1 MKELEIWRLPTKLTE
16 KPEKSVLFYEEK
28 EGGKEMV
35 VADTFAYSGL
45 VPGCAMLWAELAWM
59 YLSLSPSQM
68 DL

>member
-1 MKELEIWRLPTKLTE
+1 MRMALRNISEVYASMSMKELEIWRLPTKLTE

-45 VPGCAMLWAELAWM
+45 VPGCAML
-59 YLSLSPSQM
+59 
-68 DL
+68 